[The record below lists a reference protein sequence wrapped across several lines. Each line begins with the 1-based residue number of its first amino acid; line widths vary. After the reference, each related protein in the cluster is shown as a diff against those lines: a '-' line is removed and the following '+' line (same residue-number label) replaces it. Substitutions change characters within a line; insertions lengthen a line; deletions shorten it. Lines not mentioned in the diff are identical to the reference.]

1 MVRQITE
8 LEKVL
13 IQKSKTP
20 DQADH
25 FFNKAVKLDDEKK
38 YAEAIACY
46 DKVLKLDPVS
56 THTLSNKAQCLVELH
71 KYEEAL
77 TCYNEAIRL
86 DPTENPFW
94 NSKGSVYLLQ
104 NKFAEAIA
112 CYNEA
117 ISLDPTD
124 KIAPH
129 NKVSAKHW
137 QKKGKYAPEELRD
150 YQKEDNLV

>member
-1 MVRQITE
+1 MTRTITE

-77 TCYNEAIRL
+77 TCYNEAI
-86 DPTENPFW
+86 
-94 NSKGSVYLLQ
+94 
-104 NKFAEAIA
+104 
-112 CYNEA
+112 
-117 ISLDPTD
+117 SLDPTD

-150 YQKEDNLV
+150 GQKEDNLV